1 MMLLDVRK
9 SLYWPLH
16 SLQFSSDYNKVA
28 LRDLHTHSCPVSLR
42 NLNESKMKTL
52 KEKNTV
58 FLCEFTCRGQEC
70 VCLCV
75 GERWNRGGGVV
86 FDSLNKRSL
95 SAALETISSWGDIYI
110 KAVLC
115 QHRLCVCVCENQL
128 SLPWYVLGQASVSKS
143 VRKSALIFKRH
154 VPTQSDGQYVRRD
167 LKGSVL
173 AVFRSQTGQT
183 WATEQSSKGQASF
196 MFQRDQR
203 EQLAS
208 ILHT

>member
-75 GERWNRGGGVV
+75 GERWNRGGVWCLTP
-86 FDSLNKRSL
+86 S
-95 SAALETISSWGDIYI
+95 I
-110 KAVLC
+110 KGAFQLRWKQFPAEGTFILKLYFASTDCVY
-115 QHRLCVCVCENQL
+115 VCVRINCL
-128 SLPWYVLGQASVSKS
+128 SLGTFWDRPLFPNRCVNLPWYSNAMCQ
-143 VRKSALIFKRH
+143 
-154 VPTQSDGQYVRRD
+154 
-167 LKGSVL
+167 
-173 AVFRSQTGQT
+173 RSQTDNTYG
-183 WATEQSSKGQASF
+183 G
-196 MFQRDQR
+196 
-203 EQLAS
+203 
-208 ILHT
+208 I